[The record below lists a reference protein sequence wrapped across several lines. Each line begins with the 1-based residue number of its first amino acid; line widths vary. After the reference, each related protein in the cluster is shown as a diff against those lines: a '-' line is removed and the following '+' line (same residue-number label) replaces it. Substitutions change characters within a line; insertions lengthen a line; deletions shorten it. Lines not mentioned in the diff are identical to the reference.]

1 MRKDLNEKLLQRL
14 QAVVVPTLQDA
25 DAVSRPPNSMWLRKP
40 RKPRKLW
47 AFPKVDHFDPSILLD
62 VLQILL
68 KFQPEILVKVP
79 VFYYFFRWLVQPLT
93 SLSSY
98 MHSPKLSWIFRTE
111 KNPKC
116 ARFALSND
124 HFRCR
129 FVLEICRK
137 FQPKNPLYPQQW
149 FVVCFKGGRK
159 DTGNG
164 GFHRFF
170 QSESP
175 AFDQSVQ
182 GGIVEKW
189 STRSEKCVNKADLI
203 PRNVI
208 PRLRSKETWR
218 SFVCHPGSLLL
229 HELSTGAFPKILVG
243 FWRWGARVKVARLV

>member
-1 MRKDLNEKLLQRL
+1 MRKDLNENCSNAFRPWWYLLSRMPMQYLGL
-14 QAVVVPTLQDA
+14 QTRCGWGNRGNCGF
-25 DAVSRPPNSMWLRKP
+25 SKGWS
-40 RKPRKLW
+40 
-47 AFPKVDHFDPSILLD
+47 FDPSILLG
-62 VLQILL
+62 VLQNI
-68 KFQPEILVKVP
+68 VKVSAWN
-79 VFYYFFRWLVQPLT
+79 FGEGSRCLLFFRWLVQPLT
-93 SLSSY
+93 SLPSY
-98 MHSPKLSWIFRTE
+98 MESPKKSWNFRTE
-111 KNPKC
+111 KPKC

-159 DTGNG
+159 DSGNG
-164 GFHRFF
+164 RFHRFF

-189 STRSEKCVNKADLI
+189 STRHEKCVNKADLI
-203 PRNVI
+203 PSVI
-208 PRLRSKETWR
+208 PRLRSKETWW
-218 SFVCHPGSLLL
+218 SFECHPGSLLL